1 MAILRSMDG
10 KFYNVP
16 DSELESRLV
25 PAEEVKAKLNAATPA
40 GAEAKNAP
48 ADDDSVVVPH
58 GHHHCWHNCWRRNCW
73 RNCWHNCWHH

>member
-25 PAEEVKAKLNAATPA
+25 PANEVKAKLNAAASADTDNPSQS
-40 GAEAKNAP
+40 
-48 ADDDSVVVPH
+48 ADDNDVVPH
-58 GHHHCWHNCWRRNCW
+58 GWGHRHWHNCWRRNCW
-73 RNCWHNCWHH
+73 RNCWHNCW